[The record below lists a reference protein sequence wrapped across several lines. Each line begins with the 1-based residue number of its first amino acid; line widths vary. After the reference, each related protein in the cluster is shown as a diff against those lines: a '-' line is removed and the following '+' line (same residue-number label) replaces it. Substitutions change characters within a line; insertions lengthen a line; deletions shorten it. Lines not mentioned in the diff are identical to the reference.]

1 MKKKRVRGYISSR
14 KIKGQLI
21 PQKVQNLVIRDYCK
35 NKNLLYLLSSVE
47 YKMKNSYTILM
58 DLINN
63 MQSYDAIV
71 AYSVFQLPEKDSVR
85 EQLLKRILK
94 KNKRFYFAVEEIKFS
109 KANDIKTINKLW
121 KIKKKLPFC
130 YKYTNE

>member
-1 MKKKRVRGYISSR
+1 MIKAKGYIFSR
-14 KIKGQLI
+14 QFLGERA
-21 PQKVQNLVIRDYCK
+21 PQHVQNIVIRDFC
-35 NKNLLYLLSSVE
+35 NKNSIQYLLSASE

-109 KANDIKTINKLW
+109 KANDIKTKNKFW

>member
-1 MKKKRVRGYISSR
+1 MIKAKGYIFSR
-14 KIKGQLI
+14 QFLGERA
-21 PQKVQNLVIRDYCK
+21 PQHVQNIVIRDFC
-35 NKNLLYLLSSVE
+35 NKNSIQYLLSASE

-58 DLINN
+58 DLIKN

-85 EQLLKRILK
+85 EQLLRRVLK

>member
-1 MKKKRVRGYISSR
+1 MIKAKGYIFSR
-14 KIKGQLI
+14 QFLGERA
-21 PQKVQNLVIRDYCK
+21 PQHVQNIVIRDFC
-35 NKNLLYLLSSVE
+35 NKNSIQYLLSASE